1 MFILNEM
8 VIVYSIGEIEPR
20 TVQTKQYAREVK
32 YVTTGGK
39 QKTKKVRCNKQG
51 GLYAKYTVNAESL
64 DAAKEKAKEHRRT
77 VNTNRLQSY
86 RTTRLRTP
94 RKKIS
99 AKKSIYYADGTH
111 PEGWTAPSRRRHRT
125 TAAVRHSPRI
135 LERTQNA

>member
-1 MFILNEM
+1 M

-51 GLYAKYTVNAESL
+51 GLYAKYTV
-64 DAAKEKAKEHRRT
+64 K
-77 VNTNRLQSY
+77 SY
-86 RTTRLRTP
+86 RTARLRTP

-125 TAAVRHSPRI
+125 TAAVRHSPRL
-135 LERTQNA
+135 LERT

>member
-86 RTTRLRTP
+86 RTARLRTP

-125 TAAVRHSPRI
+125 TAAVRHSPRL
-135 LERTQNA
+135 LERT